1 MFPERVVLRF
11 GTSLGPEQSPHM
23 STSNILLWVY
33 LKSCVY
39 SHKPQK
45 WNGLREVI
53 REVAEIDVQINDDQ
67 CWDDVGFSAKAVKLQ
82 SGG

>member
-1 MFPERVVLRF
+1 MFPGRVILSL
-11 GTSLGPEQSPHM
+11 GTSHGPEQSPHM

-33 LKSCVY
+33 LKSCVH

-53 REVAEIDVQINDDQ
+53 REVAEIDVQMMIS
-67 CWDDVGFSAKAVKLQ
+67 VGMMSDFL
-82 SGG
+82 